1 MLIDATTPRGRKALA
16 ALFETRSSPDF
27 AALIDALPIVDAVL
41 CGGRAALRRKVAE
54 LDGEAPRSLVVKPTK
69 GVPAD
74 PKFVAAFRLAASR
87 IAAYHERQKPKGFR
101 FRDAAGVSFV
111 EVPTPHA
118 AVGVYVPGGRAFYPS
133 SLMMGVVPAKVAG
146 VPRIVVATP
155 PRAYRESAELRW
167 AIGELGVT
175 EVLLAGGAHG
185 IAGLVSVMGCTKIV
199 GPGNRW
205 VAAAKHLVSGLVS
218 VDLPAGPSEV
228 LILASDDAAPALLAA
243 DLLAQA
249 EHDPEAVCLLFTT
262 SRRLADE
269 TLKLCGEERASR
281 DVSAHHARSPRGS
294 GLAVREVSDGRKVS
308 NVRQVQAF
316 LFDSLGAAAAAAE
329 RVAIEHLQ
337 LIGRQAEALAPRLL
351 ATAGAVF
358 VGANTPTAFGDYL
371 AGPNHVLPTGGA
383 ARSFSGLA
391 TRDFY
396 RYGRSVAFSAKAA
409 RALAGPAAE
418 LARFEGLVAHETSL
432 RLRS

>member
-1 MLIDATTPRGRKALA
+1 MLIDATTSRGRKALA
-16 ALFETRSSPDF
+16 ALFETRTSPDF
-27 AALIDALPIVDAVL
+27 GALTDALPIVDAVL
-41 CGGRAALRRKVAE
+41 RGGRAALRRKVAE
-54 LDGEAPRSLVVKPTK
+54 LDGEAPRSLVVKPRAGRK
-69 GVPAD
+69 AD
-74 PKFVAAFRLAASR
+74 PAFVAAFRLAASR

-111 EVPTPHA
+111 EAATPHA

-175 EVLLAGGAHG
+175 EVLLAGGAHA

-228 LILASDDAAPALLAA
+228 LILASDDAAPALLSA

-269 TLKLCGEERASR
+269 TLRLCG
-281 DVSAHHARSPRGS
+281 
-294 GLAVREVSDGRKVS
+294 
-308 NVRQVQAF
+308 NVRQVRAF
-316 LFDSLGAAAAAAE
+316 LFDSLGAAADAAE

-337 LIGRQAEALAPRLL
+337 LIGRDAEALAPRLL

-396 RYGRSVAFSAKAA
+396 RYGRSVAFSPKAA
-409 RALAGPAAE
+409 LALAGPAAE
-418 LARFEGLVAHETSL
+418 LARFEGLVAHEASL